1 MERCSSQ
8 WQQIVRSY
16 CDCLVCLSLEYS
28 ATTWS
33 IWLRRLCKCSICWW
47 FLESFCTL
55 EILGVLSVFRS
66 LVSKYLI
73 LLNIAV
79 EQCSIEYC
87 FGFTLLRS
95 VIGPENWRL
104 HLNQSN
110 TKLKPTS
117 TRWLAFSRA
126 SSRLPTFTS
135 SSHRLMIMLAFVL
148 IDSCDY
154 VGFGFFGCSVS
165 HKNLL

>member
-1 MERCSSQ
+1 M
-8 WQQIVRSY
+8 
-16 CDCLVCLSLEYS
+16 DLSLEYS
-28 ATTWS
+28 AITTT
-33 IWLRRLCKCSICWW
+33 IWLRRFSTYSVCRW

-55 EILGVLSVFRS
+55 EILGILEVLLLFRS

-79 EQCSIEYC
+79 QQCSIEYC

-126 SSRLPTFTS
+126 SSRLPAFTS